1 LWICDNRG
9 TNTKSTEEDHCH
21 KGNLSFLNR
30 KETADMNGNR
40 LRKGYS
46 SQKKALEKE
55 KMDGE
60 VKAVQKERVY
70 RAIGRMNNR
79 DFKG

>member
-1 LWICDNRG
+1 
-9 TNTKSTEEDHCH
+9 
-21 KGNLSFLNR
+21 
-30 KETADMNGNR
+30 MNGNR